1 MRLSNETSSE
11 KTAPK
16 NGSMA
21 DETANKRTR
30 ASGEVLEYLLREF
43 DKNQNPTPDQR
54 KDISER
60 TNMSEKAVRI
70 WFQNRRA
77 KLRKFERMGKPV
89 KGSTNGKNTFN
100 ANSSSNN
107 VATGASSTYSG
118 SSIHSSRS
126 NSYTSIS
133 ALQALSTLPVEVN
146 EKYCFVDCLS
156 LSVGSWQRI
165 KSGEHDTN
173 LSLSLVNLAPYTLN
187 NAMTSVD
194 LMVILSRRNQEINYF
209 FLAVSNNSKI
219 LFRIFY
225 PITSIVQCLLLDNN
239 INKESNELRL
249 NLSRKPKFSVFF
261 FDSVNSSLNQW
272 SICDDF
278 SEAQQ
283 VSNAYYAPG
292 GTSTPHVLVGPKH
305 ALLYLK
311 SFITEHNLVHQ
322 QAQANFGHSRVNG
335 SSGLPLRNDTP
346 VSEYNLASVAS
357 QFPFDENKEHG
368 DLQIKHEAWETLSD
382 RSFSTQATTA
392 RPPFESHPLFQHLAH
407 QANDGSGLAATPDFF
422 SAVQTPGSNMASA
435 NANTDDDG
443 LIPSPTAH
451 VKKGRQQDHMSSDGH
466 IHGVH
471 DDESPYAQLS
481 KFLDDYQIQHGLD
494 DHAHDHGAHDDN
506 AYGFDLHQ
514 APNDEFQANDLLVHS
529 PDLAS
534 NDTPGA
540 SAASQVDTFI
550 DYNSHY

>member
-1 MRLSNETSSE
+1 
-11 KTAPK
+11 
-16 NGSMA
+16 MA
-21 DETANKRTR
+21 EESANKRTR
-30 ASGEVLEYLLREF
+30 ASGEVLELLLREF
-43 DKNQNPTPDQR
+43 DKNQNPLPDQR

-77 KLRKFERMGKPV
+77 KLRKFERLGRPVKPSNNGKP
-89 KGSTNGKNTFN
+89 
-100 ANSSSNN
+100 
-107 VATGASSTYSG
+107 ASSTFSNLG

-133 ALQALSTLPVEVN
+133 ALQAQAQIPVEVN

-165 KSGEHDTN
+165 KSGSHDVN
-173 LSLSLVNLAPYTLN
+173 LPQTLVNLAPFTLN
-187 NAMTSVD
+187 AAMSQVD

-209 FLAVSNNSKI
+209 FLAVSNNTKI

-225 PITSIVQCLLLDNN
+225 PLSSILQCLLLDNN

-249 NLSRKPKFSVFF
+249 NLSRKPRFSVFF
-261 FDSVNSSLNQW
+261 FESANSNLNQW

-283 VSNAYYAPG
+283 VSTAYYAPG

-311 SFITEHNLVHQ
+311 SLITEHNLAHHQ
-322 QAQANFGHSRVNG
+322 QASAFDRAHAAGPLQNGTPDFHQA
-335 SSGLPLRNDTP
+335 
-346 VSEYNLASVAS
+346 AMAS
-357 QFPFDENKEHG
+357 QLFDESKEHG
-368 DLQIKHEAWETLSD
+368 DLQIKHEHWEQLSD
-382 RSFSTQATTA
+382 QALATALVSA

-407 QANDGSGLAATPDFF
+407 QNHDESILTATPDFF
-422 SAVQTPGSNMASA
+422 SAVQTPGSNIAST
-435 NANTDDDG
+435 NANTEEDG
-443 LIPSPTAH
+443 VIPSPSH
-451 VKKGRQQDHMSSDGH
+451 KKAAG
-466 IHGVH
+466 
-471 DDESPYAQLS
+471 SPYAQLS
-481 KFLDDYQIQHGLD
+481 KLPDDYQTQHAFNDNDG
-494 DHAHDHGAHDDN
+494 HGN
-506 AYGFDLHQ
+506 VYGFDLHE
-514 APNDEFQANDLLVHS
+514 AHDEDFQASDLLVHS
-529 PDLAS
+529 PEL
-534 NDTPGA
+534 NTTETPGA